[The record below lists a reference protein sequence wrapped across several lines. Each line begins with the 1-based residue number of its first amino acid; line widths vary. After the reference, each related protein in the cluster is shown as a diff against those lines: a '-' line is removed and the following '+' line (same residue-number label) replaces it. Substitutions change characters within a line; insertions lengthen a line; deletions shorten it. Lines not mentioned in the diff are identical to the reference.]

1 MSTSLCTHRSTNN
14 GSETWFTKYPNCLL
28 AQYTNVNNNKQ
39 GVSKFANS
47 EFRACREGPS
57 GALPEEDISTLIL
70 FNTYNIL
77 RKITKILDF
86 FTPK

>member
-47 EFRACREGPS
+47 EFMQSS